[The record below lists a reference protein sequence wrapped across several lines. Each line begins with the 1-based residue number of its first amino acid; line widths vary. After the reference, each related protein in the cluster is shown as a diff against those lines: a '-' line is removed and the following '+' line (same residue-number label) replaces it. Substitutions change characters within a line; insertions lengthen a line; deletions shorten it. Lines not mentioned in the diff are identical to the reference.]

1 MLLIIVHRLLQSFI
15 FPPLNAMLIIFLGI
29 LLLRFY
35 KKIAITLLTLGL
47 LFLYIQSTPLM
58 AYYFTKTIELAPLDE
73 IKLESAQAIVVLG
86 GGVNGNS
93 YEYQQGVSAKVA
105 TLIRLNYA
113 AYLAKKY
120 PKKLIITSGGYTG
133 TNREARVMK
142 SALIND
148 FEIENPIILEDNSR
162 NTDENAQFVA
172 KILAPLH
179 IKDIILVT
187 QASHM
192 KRAMMLFKKYNLNP
206 IAASTDYY
214 DNYDAKTPAL
224 ALIPNAGSMNQTSLI
239 GHEYLG
245 YLIYK

>member
-15 FPPLNAMLIIFLGI
+15 FPPLNAMLIILLGI
-29 LLLRFY
+29 LLLRFH
-35 KKIAITLLTLGL
+35 KKIAITLLVSGL
-47 LFLYIQSTPLM
+47 LFLYIQSTPFIA
-58 AYYFTKTIELAPLDE
+58 AYITRSIEQAPLDE
-73 IKLESAQAIVVLG
+73 TKLKAAQAIVILG

-93 YEYQQGVSAKVA
+93 YEYQQGVSAKVS
-105 TLIRLNYA
+105 TLIRLDYA

-120 PKKLIITSGGYTG
+120 PQKLIITSGGYTG

-148 FEIENPIILEDNSR
+148 FEVKNPIILEDNSR
-162 NTDENAQFVA
+162 NTDENAEFVA
-172 KILAPLH
+172 KLLKPLH
-179 IKDIILVT
+179 INNIILVT

-206 IAASTDYY
+206 IGASTDYY

-224 ALIPNAGSMNQTSLI
+224 TLIPNASAMNQVSLI

-245 YLIYK
+245 YLIYN